1 MVAITVKDTESDRS
15 MILEVT
21 DHGDTAEMK
30 VKFEPPLEGEHNDLW
45 GILAGRVL
53 DLLKENDL

>member
-1 MVAITVKDTESDRS
+1 MVVVTVKDTESDRS

-53 DLLKENDL
+53 DLLK